1 MSEFYS
7 HVPFFPAPYPG
18 ESYYSVLCRY
28 HLRSGN
34 ASAIHTQS
42 QLFGHGINL
51 FQTLLVPVCLHLLN
65 RRVLFD
71 NSLDPRSFALKNTAL
86 PLSFLNKLYVE
97 KLPDDLAYDHRSPNL
112 RCFCR
117 DLIQTSS
124 RKLRFCRSCAR
135 EQQILYGESYWQILP
150 QLDGV
155 EFCPIHKERI
165 ISSDC
170 TLTKASTSL
179 IPASAVLDVASH
191 AEPECAP
198 VSWYQES
205 DVRRF
210 SEVFA
215 AMAEGFAW
223 LLKYGAA
230 YDGLWHVISRYRTIL
245 IDPDTK
251 VWSDYSTVKVRLM
264 KKHHL
269 PLVNWL
275 FTNGLPGT
283 TTNYLFFGGLPI
295 AGHVLMMVLL
305 KGSVKRFMAVEP
317 TCLSL

>member
-1 MSEFYS
+1 MSEFS
-7 HVPFFPAPYPG
+7 GHVPFFPTPYPG
-18 ESYYSVLCRY
+18 ESYYSVLCRF

-34 ASAIHTQS
+34 ASTVYTQA

-51 FQTLLVPVCLHLLN
+51 FQTLLIPVCLHLLS
-65 RRVLFD
+65 RRVLSD
-71 NSLDPRSFALKNTAL
+71 NSLDPKSFALKSTAL
-86 PLSFLNKLYVE
+86 PLSFLNKQYVE
-97 KLPDDLAYDHRSPNL
+97 KLPDNLAYDHRSANL

-117 DLIQTSS
+117 DLIQTPS

-165 ISSDC
+165 VSTDC
-170 TLTKASTSL
+170 MLSRTSTSL
-179 IPASAVLDVASH
+179 IPASTVLEEINR

-198 VSWYQES
+198 VSWYREN

-210 SEVFA
+210 PEIFV

-223 LLKYGAA
+223 LLKNGVA
-230 YDGLWHVISRYRTIL
+230 YDGLWHAISRYRTIL
-245 IDPDTK
+245 TDPDSR
-251 VWSDYSTVKVRLM
+251 VWSDYNIVKARLL
-264 KKHHL
+264 KRHHM

-283 TTNYLFFGGLPI
+283 ATNYLFFGGLPI

-305 KGSVKRFMAVEP
+305 KSSAKSFMSVKP
-317 TCLSL
+317 TALSL